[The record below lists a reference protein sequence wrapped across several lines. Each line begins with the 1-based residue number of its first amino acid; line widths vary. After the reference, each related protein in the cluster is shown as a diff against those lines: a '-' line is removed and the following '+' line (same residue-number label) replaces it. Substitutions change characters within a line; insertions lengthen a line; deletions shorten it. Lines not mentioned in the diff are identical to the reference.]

1 MFGGCSSVQPVLES
15 PIKLTVSVTNACN
28 LECAYCYGD
37 CGRSLPNPELSTGEL
52 LALVDELADNGII
65 SVFFEGGEPLLRPDM
80 LDVLAACTPN
90 MMTWLRTNGTL
101 VTPAVAS
108 ELKRIGV
115 GTVCVDMCGATPA
128 THEALTGVEGSFA
141 RSIAGIRNLLAAG
154 LPTLMLIILN
164 RRNMGELQAYIEL
177 AESLGVARVGIL
189 RLYPLGRAR
198 KNWAELACSLDEMTT
213 ALAAIKPP
221 PSVYVMQSWHPKNG
235 NCCWE
240 NAAVLATGES
250 VGCPYLREAVNY
262 GNIRETSFFE
272 TWNHPLYKRLRAGPK
287 EEAAHCPDCAS
298 KEGTRGGCRA
308 TAHAFTGNWDAADPF
323 CAVLNKGVDLRAL
336 PR

>member
-1 MFGGCSSVQPVLES
+1 VQPVLES
-15 PIKLTVSVTNACN
+15 PIKLTISVTNACN
-28 LECAYCYGD
+28 LNCAYCYGD
-37 CGRSLPNPELSTGEL
+37 CGRKRAQPELSTDEL
-52 LALVDELADNGII
+52 LALVDDLAANGII

-80 LDVLAACTPN
+80 MQVLGACTPN
-90 MMTWLRTNGTL
+90 MMTWLRTNATL
-101 VTPAVAS
+101 VTPDVARD
-108 ELKRIGV
+108 LKRIGV
-115 GTVCVDMCGATPA
+115 GTVCVDMCGATRE
-128 THEALTGVEGSFA
+128 THEALTGVAGSYDE
-141 RSIAGIRNLLAAG
+141 SIAGIRNLVAAG

-164 RRNMGELQAYIEL
+164 RRNKDELQAYVDL
-177 AESLGVARVGIL
+177 ADTLGVGRVGIL

-198 KNWAELACSLDEMTT
+198 ENWRDLACSMDEMTQ

-221 PSVYVMQSWHPKNG
+221 PSVHLMQSWHPKNG

-250 VGCPYLREAVNY
+250 VGCPYLREAVDY

-287 EEAAHCPDCAS
+287 HEAAHCPDCAS

-308 TAHAFTGNWDAADPF
+308 TAYAFTGDWDAADPF
-323 CAVLNKGVDLRAL
+323 CAVLNKGADLRAL